1 MLTGDMLRRSAQR
14 FPQKPAIIFRG
25 PDGRRSI
32 SYAELEAQA
41 NRVAHAL
48 LALGLPPQAK
58 VSMLARNLPEYGAVF
73 FGAARSGC
81 VLNNVSVLYAP
92 DELAWTLNKSDTEV
106 LIFDAA
112 LAEKVQAVRGSCPRV
127 RHYVEIGA
135 RVAAPAAGAP
145 VEHRSAERGPGDG
158 GRAGSNPVDTSP
170 TDRGPTDRGPT
181 GLAVTITWED
191 FLAGRPDTAPD
202 IVLDEDAPFCMTYTG
217 GTTGRPKG
225 VLASHRA
232 RAVTAHTVMVEE
244 DIGPR
249 DVVAIVTPMF
259 HVAAL
264 NIMFQP
270 AVLAGASC
278 VFVAPWSPEAF
289 MQAVEQEGVTAT
301 FMVPTQAN
309 TLATHPDLDAGK
321 LRSWT
326 KLSFAGAPMPDWV
339 QTELTQRLPDLR
351 LTQIYGQS
359 EVGVIAALPWYCL
372 PDKLGAV
379 GRQPYNVDVAVLRP
393 DGSPAA
399 PGELGEVAS
408 RGDNLMLGYY
418 NEPEQTEA
426 FFKLGGGWGL
436 TGDIGVADADGFIT
450 LVDRAKDMLISG
462 GENVYPK
469 EIEDAIYQL
478 PEVAECAVFGIPDD
492 KWGEVPAAYILLKP
506 GRSLDE
512 AAVLAQCE
520 ARLARLKRPR
530 LIRFVSS
537 FPKTPIGKIQK
548 NLLKEPYWRDRK
560 KI

>member
-32 SYAELEAQA
+32 SYVELEAQA
-41 NRVAHAL
+41 NRLAHAL
-48 LALGLPPQAK
+48 LALGLPPGAK

-106 LIFDAA
+106 LIYDAA
-112 LAEKVQAVRGSCPRV
+112 LAGKVLAVRDSCPRI
-127 RHYVEIGA
+127 RHYVEIAGA
-135 RVAAPAAGAP
+135 ASAPAGAA
-145 VEHRSAERGPGDG
+145 STAQGAADRG
-158 GRAGSNPVDTSP
+158 P

-181 GLAVTITWED
+181 DPAGVVAWAD

-278 VFVAPWSPEAF
+278 VFITPWSPEAF

-309 TLATHPDLDAGK
+309 TLATHPDLDAA
-321 LRSWT
+321 RMRTWT

-339 QTELTQRLPDLR
+339 QAELRQRLPSLR

-393 DGSPAA
+393 DGSRAA

-408 RGDNLMLGYY
+408 RGENLMLGYY

-426 FFKLGGGWGL
+426 FFRLGDGWGL

-478 PEVAECAVFGIPDD
+478 TEVAECAVFGIPDD
-492 KWGEVPAAYILLKP
+492 KWGEVPAAYVLLKP